1 MDKHIIFSQKQLIVL
16 NWWNK
21 ISPYYKYQAIICDGA
36 IRSGKTF
43 ATTLS
48 FIIWAQKNFKNAAFA
63 ICGKTI
69 ISALRNVVYPIL
81 PLLKSLGLKIK
92 YNKSKN
98 YFDVLKATSSNRFYI
113 FGGKDEMAA
122 SFIQGITLAGVMFDE
137 VALQPESFV
146 EQAIARCSVT
156 NSKLWFNC
164 NPEGTQHWFYK
175 KWIENPPKI
184 KTLYLHFTME
194 DNLSLAPEIKERYKL
209 LYSGAFYKRFIEGVW
224 CSADGLVYQNFDVL
238 KHTTDNLPDTF
249 SKYYISCDYGITNPM
264 AFGLW
269 GLHNGV
275 WYRIAEYYYD
285 SKKSGQRKTD
295 EEYYN
300 DLIEFVGNYNIS
312 AIIIDPSASSFIECI
327 KRRRK
332 FKVIKAKNDVISGIN
347 LVSEALNSKKIIIS
361 KSCKNCI
368 REFAL
373 YEWAKNCSKDEPK
386 KQNDHTM
393 DEIRYFVAT
402 IVMPK
407 QKQPNFLPMF
417 SAI

>member
-1 MDKHIIFSQKQLIVL
+1 
-16 NWWNK
+16 
-21 ISPYYKYQAIICDGA
+21 
-36 IRSGKTF
+36 
-43 ATTLS
+43 
-48 FIIWAQKNFKNAAFA
+48 
-63 ICGKTI
+63 
-69 ISALRNVVYPIL
+69 
-81 PLLKSLGLKIK
+81 
-92 YNKSKN
+92 
-98 YFDVLKATSSNRFYI
+98 
-113 FGGKDEMAA
+113 
-122 SFIQGITLAGVMFDE
+122 
-137 VALQPESFV
+137 
-146 EQAIARCSVT
+146 
-156 NSKLWFNC
+156 
-164 NPEGTQHWFYK
+164 
-175 KWIENPPKI
+175 
-184 KTLYLHFTME
+184 
-194 DNLSLAPEIKERYKL
+194 
-209 LYSGAFYKRFIEGVW
+209 
-224 CSADGLVYQNFDVL
+224 
-238 KHTTDNLPDTF
+238 
-249 SKYYISCDYGITNPM
+249 M